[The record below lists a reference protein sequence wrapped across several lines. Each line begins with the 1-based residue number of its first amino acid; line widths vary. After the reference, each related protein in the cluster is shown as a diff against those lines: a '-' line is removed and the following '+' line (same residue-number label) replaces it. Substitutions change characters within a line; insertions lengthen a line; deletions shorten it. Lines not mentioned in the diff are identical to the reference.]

1 MVIPKEKK
9 ENIDENRIKREI
21 IEVNEKK
28 NIINRIKTNKC
39 LQYLCF
45 LCFKKINNVQKVL
58 LDEGKNIII
67 QHLDILNLFKKIY
80 RDEGEQI
87 LLKEKEIKMSEFCKA
102 KINSIINK
110 LNNS

>member
-1 MVIPKEKK
+1 MK
-9 ENIDENRIKREI
+9 
-21 IEVNEKK
+21 KK

-45 LCFKKINNVQKVL
+45 LCFKKRNNIQNVL
-58 LDEGKNIII
+58 LDEGMNIII
-67 QHLDILNLFKKIY
+67 ENLDILNLFRKMH

-87 LLKEKEIKMSEFCKA
+87 LLREKEIEMSELCKA